1 MQDGKIG
8 HPNIADIEIHGW
20 NLIYRSI
27 ISMHHTNKKQHIIR
41 LLAEFM
47 EKFKL
52 DQTILADLIQLQSN
66 YIIDHDQLNNYPMNL
81 KLEHNVYDFLLQD
94 VKLQQT
100 PDLLKLE
107 FADSTNMS
115 LQEFLEKIYFGRR
128 RNFGKSQITKI
139 NGETEIDFTQQ
150 Q

>member
-1 MQDGKIG
+1 MIDAKKKISLVQV
-8 HPNIADIEIHGW
+8 N
-20 NLIYRSI
+20 
-27 ISMHHTNKKQHIIR
+27 
-41 LLAEFM
+41 F
-47 EKFKL
+47 
-52 DQTILADLIQLQSN
+52 
-66 YIIDHDQLNNYPMNL
+66 
-81 KLEHNVYDFLLQD
+81 
-94 VKLQQT
+94 QQT